1 MTNTHEAFVYIWQ
14 DARITPNKY
23 YIGYHAGSITDNY
36 AHSSTIYEKFTM
48 QTIPE
53 KNRRRILAYGTCE
66 EMKELEVKL
75 LTNRKNKCWDRY
87 YNVKWYS
94 SAIGDVKKI
103 LTEDQV
109 LLWKEKIKK
118 NARRTPNTWTGP
130 VIKKMSKE
138 TRIEKYARPMSQN
151 GSWKGGIFNKESTL
165 EEKREYHRKWYHE
178 KRKTNPELMEKSR
191 ARSRLRYYKKKAMK
205 QEQKSGASL
214 EEFLNETVS

>member
-1 MTNTHEAFVYIWQ
+1 MTNTYEAFVYIWI
-14 DARITPNKY
+14 DARVKPNKY

-36 AHSSTIYEKFTM
+36 AHSSTVYERFTM
-48 QTIPE
+48 QSIPE

-103 LTEDQV
+103 LTEEQV
-109 LLWKEKIKK
+109 ILWKEKVKK
-118 NARRTPNTWTGP
+118 NARRTPNTWTGGA
-130 VIKKMSKE
+130 IKKMPKE
-138 TRIEKYARPMSQN
+138 VRNEKYGRKMSQN
-151 GSWKGGIFNKESTL
+151 GRWKGGLFNRESTL

-178 KRKTNPELMEKSR
+178 KRKSNPEHIEKSR
-191 ARSRLRYYKKKAMK
+191 ERTRLWCEKNKSEK
-205 QEQKSGASL
+205 QRQKTGASL
-214 EEFLNETVS
+214 EDFLNA